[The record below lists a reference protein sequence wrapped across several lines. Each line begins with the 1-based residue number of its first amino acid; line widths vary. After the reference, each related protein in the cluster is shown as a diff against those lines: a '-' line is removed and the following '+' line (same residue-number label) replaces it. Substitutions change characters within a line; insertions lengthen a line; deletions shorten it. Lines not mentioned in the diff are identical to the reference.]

1 MIKKSPC
8 GCGPRCGNEMPARKS
23 SMQVYRE
30 AKLEKQDRIIELLER
45 LLETGEDKKD
55 A

>member
-1 MIKKSPC
+1 MIKTSPC
-8 GCGPRCGNEMPARKS
+8 GCAGRCGNEMPARKS

-45 LLETGEDKKD
+45 LLDKKEEGN